1 MKRTSRIIVLSTAAL
16 LLLAGPACENLVRD
30 FDAVLNG
37 SGIVPPVSTTATGT
51 AVVTIDASNTELGY
65 KVTVTSLS
73 DITEANIHL
82 APSGETGDVV
92 LVLYPGPQMPGPFT
106 GTLAEG
112 TLRIA
117 DFKGP
122 LAGESMGRMLDVL
135 RAGSTYVQ
143 VKTDSFPDGEIRGQ
157 LR

>member
-1 MKRTSRIIVLSTAAL
+1 MKKTALTAVLSVAL
-16 LLLAGPACENLVRD
+16 LLLAGPACENIVRD
-30 FDAVLNG
+30 FDATLNG
-37 SGIVPPVSTTATGT
+37 SSVVPPVSTNATGN
-51 AVVTIDASNTELGY
+51 AVVTIDASSTELGY
-65 KVTVTSLS
+65 KVTVNNLAN
-73 DITEANIHL
+73 ITGANIHL
-82 APSGETGDVV
+82 APAYQTGDVV
-92 LVLYPGPQMPGPFT
+92 LILYTGVGDSVPFS

-122 LAGESMGRMLDVL
+122 LAGESMNRMLNVL

-143 VKTDSFPDGEIRGQ
+143 VNTDSFPDGEIRGQ

>member
-1 MKRTSRIIVLSTAAL
+1 MKRTSRIIALSAAI

-30 FDAVLNG
+30 FDALLNG
-37 SGIVPPVSTTATGT
+37 SGVVPPVSTTATGN

-65 KVTVTSLS
+65 KLTVTGLS
-73 DITEANIHL
+73 DITDANIHL
-82 APSGETGDVV
+82 APSGENGDVI
-92 LVLYPGPQMPGPFT
+92 LVLYPGPQKPGPFT

-143 VKTDSFPDGEIRGQ
+143 VNTDSFPNGEIRGQ

>member
-1 MKRTSRIIVLSTAAL
+1 MNRTKTVGLLTAL

-30 FDAVLNG
+30 FDATLNG
-37 SGIVPPVSTTATGT
+37 TGVVPPVTTTATGT
-51 AVVTIDASNTELGY
+51 AIVTIDASNTELGY
-65 KVTVTSLS
+65 KLTVTNIS
-73 DITEANIHL
+73 DVTEANIHL

-92 LVLYPGPQMPGPFT
+92 LVLYPGPVKPGPFT

-122 LAGESMGRMLDVL
+122 LAGESMNRMLGVL

-143 VKTDSFPDGEIRGQ
+143 VDTDSFPNGEIRGQ

>member
-1 MKRTSRIIVLSTAAL
+1 MNLKKTVILLAAV
-16 LLLAGPACENLVRD
+16 LLLAGPACENIVRD
-30 FDAVLNG
+30 FDATLNG
-37 SGIVPPVSTTATGT
+37 SGVVPPVTTDATGT
-51 AVVTIDASNTELGY
+51 AVVTIDASSTELGY
-65 KVTVTSLS
+65 KVTVTNLS
-73 DITEANIHL
+73 DITDANIHL
-82 APSGETGDVV
+82 APSGENGDIA
-92 LVLYPGPQMPGPFT
+92 LILYPGPLKPGPFT

-122 LAGESMGRMLDVL
+122 LAGESMNRMLNVL

-143 VKTDSFPDGEIRGQ
+143 VNTDSFPGGEIRGQ